1 MYTLEK
7 PRKKRTRTPLRR
19 VESTRHGV
27 RLTRSL
33 LEAIDCHRF
42 LGEAD
47 SCLIERLLTMLAGM
61 GSFRRT
67 YNDDDEAK
75 DHQTGFAATAEIE
88 AFIQS
93 QWQGE
98 NFEHPQRGDF
108 SRTVTQ
114 LLWAASRFPT
124 VEPLTS
130 ADEVLA
136 LMKERFEGRTRSP
149 VVIKLLT
156 ERCSYAKAVEWLLEL
171 GDRGDLW
178 LISINNAICDEE
190 AILLGGR
197 KVRAIAFLPVDQ
209 EDQGEGI
216 SAQK

>member
-7 PRKKRTRTPLRR
+7 PKEPHKKRTRTALRR
-19 VESTRHGV
+19 VQSRRHGI

-47 SCLIERLLTMLAGM
+47 SCLIERLLIRLAKTGIVL
-61 GSFRRT
+61 RT
-67 YNDDDEAK
+67 FHGDSNKAK

-88 AFIQS
+88 SLIQS
-93 QWQGE
+93 HWQGE
-98 NFEHPQRGDF
+98 DFEQPKRGDF
-108 SRTVTQ
+108 SWTVTQ
-114 LLWAASRFPT
+114 LLWTASCLPV

-136 LMKERFEGRTRSP
+136 LLKEKFEGRTRSP
-149 VVIKLLT
+149 LVVKLLT
-156 ERCSYAKAVEWLLEL
+156 ERCSYEKAVEWLLEL

-178 LISINNAICDEE
+178 LISIDHSIYEEE
-190 AILLGGR
+190 AISLGGR
-197 KVRAIAFLPVDQ
+197 KVGAIAFLAVDQ
-209 EDQGEGI
+209 GDRN
-216 SAQK
+216 

>member
-7 PRKKRTRTPLRR
+7 PKEPHKKRTRTALRR
-19 VESTRHGV
+19 VQSRRHGI

-47 SCLIERLLTMLAGM
+47 SCLIERLLIRLARTGIV
-61 GSFRRT
+61 RRA
-67 YNDDDEAK
+67 YHDDSNEAK

-88 AFIQS
+88 ALIQS
-93 QWQGE
+93 HWQGE
-98 NFEHPQRGDF
+98 DFEQPQRGDF
-108 SRTVTQ
+108 SWTVTQ
-114 LLWAASRFPT
+114 LLWTASSLP
-124 VEPLTS
+124 VAEPLTS

-136 LMKERFEGRTRSP
+136 LMNEKLEGRTRSP
-149 VVIKLLT
+149 LVIKLLT
-156 ERCSYAKAVEWLLEL
+156 ERCSYEKAVEWLLEL

-178 LISINNAICDEE
+178 LISINNTTCDDD

-197 KVRAIAFLPVDQ
+197 KVRAIAFLPLDQ
-209 EDQGEGI
+209 ED
-216 SAQK
+216 